1 VDTLFRYGLTILAL
15 SVLVSGCGRE
25 DGSDES
31 MGQPSEQSSTEEQPI
46 AADLVPTEDGK
57 SDLYGRAFDPNN
69 LMDDAV
75 FEDAYYMR
83 ESDLA
88 LFLEKTPYGTR
99 SFLADYVVG
108 GRSAANLIVDA
119 ATQYRIN
126 PIVLLTKL
134 QVETSL
140 IFKTGVPS
148 QHTINRAMGCGCP
161 DNDPACTR
169 APRGL
174 QGQIKCAA
182 RLFRQYLTELNERNK
197 TVSGWQVGRG
207 KASVEETIVT
217 PANRATAALYTY
229 TPWVLPGQG
238 GNWLYWNV
246 LRKFSR
252 HFLKGNRNHRWI
264 GAPCTDSIECGF
276 DDARC
281 AFDETADEQS
291 VGVCTLDCDTTCPD
305 TAQPYSSNTVCMASE
320 TTNLVTEQSG
330 SCGARCDTALFP
342 NGDGCPPSFECVKSH
357 RPGQTQALD
366 VCRPLAAG
374 DASDG

>member
-1 VDTLFRYGLTILAL
+1 MLILI
-15 SVLVSGCGRE
+15 
-25 DGSDES
+25 S
-31 MGQPSEQSSTEEQPI
+31 MGCSTDSVDMSSTETSAEQTSTVEAPI
-46 AADLVPTEDGK
+46 AEDLVPTEDGK
-57 SDLYGRAFDPNN
+57 NDLYGRAFDPNN
-69 LMDDAV
+69 LMDDDV

-83 ESDLA
+83 ESDLED
-88 LFLEKTPYGTR
+88 FLANTPYGTR

-108 GRSAANLIVDA
+108 GRTAANLIIDA

-140 IFKTGVPS
+140 IFKQGVPS

-174 QGQIKCAA
+174 QGQTKCAA
-182 RLFRQYLTELNERNK
+182 RLFRQYLVELKEKNR
-197 TVSGWQVGRG
+197 TVSGWRVGRG

-238 GNWLYWNV
+238 GNWLFWNV

-252 HFLKGNRNHRWI
+252 HFLKLNRNHRWI

-281 AFDETADEQS
+281 AFDETSEEQS
-291 VGVCTLDCDTTCPD
+291 VGVCTLDCETTCPD
-305 TAQPYSSNTVCMASE
+305 TAQPFTVNTVCMAAE
-320 TTNLVTEQSG
+320 TTGFPTEQTG
-330 SCGARCDTALFP
+330 SCGARCDTKLFP
-342 NGDGCPPSFECVKSH
+342 DSDGCPPSFTCVQSH
-357 RPGQTQALD
+357 RPGQTQVLD
-366 VCRPLAAG
+366 VCTPLSAVAQ
-374 DASDG
+374 